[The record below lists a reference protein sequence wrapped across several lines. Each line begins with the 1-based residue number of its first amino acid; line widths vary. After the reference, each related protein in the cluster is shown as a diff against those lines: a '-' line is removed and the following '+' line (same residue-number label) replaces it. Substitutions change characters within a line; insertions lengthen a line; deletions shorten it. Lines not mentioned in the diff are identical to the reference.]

1 MAYNAVD
8 ESMMVAAMLHF
19 STCDNASDQ
28 KWTEPKIRLNGKW
41 YHFDF
46 VLAALDHAVTCP
58 GAQSLNI
65 RVNPFASNQE
75 TAMLDIDP
83 SDMPKIPAALDVA
96 SNALPGVILVA
107 SVRGNEQHFDLLKV
121 ASYVPKMQLSRI
133 KTVNVTAVEIV
144 RAEDWGDQ
152 LLDAGQELNL
162 HEITG
167 GGQYLIIGEWAYP
180 VEDILQL
187 LERNGGHMQLDD
199 EYKPYTPPAWALQQA
214 PQVQETAPGSG
225 LTELPSSDT
234 SFVDDEPQDDADDA
248 ENTED
253 DFPGTTP
260 LNTTDYYW
268 WYTLA
273 QRWALMVTGSGTGVI
288 TLITLLTLLDQ
299 RTDFNPVLSVGIALI
314 GSLNLTLGAGFLGSV
329 AASRTVEDPQFAR
342 DEAHAHQIIWVVGSI
357 IGSAVLTLIDLM
369 FLL

>member
-28 KWTEPKIRLNGKW
+28 KWTEPNIRLNGKW

-75 TAMLDIDP
+75 TAMLDTDP
-83 SDMPKIPAALDVA
+83 SDQPKIPAALDIA

-107 SVRGNEQHFDLLKV
+107 TVGGTERYFDLLKV
-121 ASYVPKMQLSRI
+121 AGYVPRMQLSCI

-152 LLDAGQELNL
+152 LLDAGQELSL

-180 VEDILQL
+180 VEDIRQL

-199 EYKPYTPPAWALQQA
+199 KYKPYTPPAWAPQQG
-214 PQVQETAPGSG
+214 PQIQETAPGSG
-225 LTELPSSDT
+225 LTELPDSDAQ
-234 SFVDDEPQDDADDA
+234 SEDEPYED
-248 ENTED
+248 ED
-253 DFPGTTP
+253 DPTGSVAAPFINDSSP
-260 LNTTDYYW
+260 YW

-273 QRWALMVTGSGTGVI
+273 QRWALMLTGCGTGVI

-329 AASRTVEDPQFAR
+329 AASRTVEDPRFAR
-342 DEAHAHQIIWVVGSI
+342 DEAHADQIIWVVGSI
-357 IGSAVLTLIDLM
+357 IGSAVLMLIDLM

>member
-28 KWTEPKIRLNGKW
+28 KWTEPNIRLNGKW

-75 TAMLDIDP
+75 AAVLDTDP
-83 SDMPKIPAALDVA
+83 SDQPEPQPELPAALDL
-96 SNALPGVILVA
+96 STSDLEEVILLVDHYGSDVRYNLELVAEHIVLKQLPRHATESLA
-107 SVRGNEQHFDLLKV
+107 SVRVVTNDYWKLDRGEEVQLYQLTGN
-121 ASYVPKMQLSRI
+121 
-133 KTVNVTAVEIV
+133 
-144 RAEDWGDQ
+144 
-152 LLDAGQELNL
+152 
-162 HEITG
+162 
-167 GGQYLIIGEWAYP
+167 GQYLVIGKYAYSY
-180 VEDILQL
+180 
-187 LERNGGHMQLDD
+187 D
-199 EYKPYTPPAWALQQA
+199 EIKAFLARHGKELREYTAPAWAMQPEQG

-225 LTELPSSDT
+225 LTELPDSDAQ
-234 SFVDDEPQDDADDA
+234 SEDEPYED
-248 ENTED
+248 ED
-253 DFPGTTP
+253 DPTGSVAAPFINDSSP
-260 LNTTDYYW
+260 YW

-273 QRWALMVTGSGTGVI
+273 QRWALMLTGCGTGVI

-329 AASRTVEDPQFAR
+329 AASRTVEDPRFAR
-342 DEAHAHQIIWVVGSI
+342 DEAHADQIIWVIGSI